1 MSWKKTVLLLGLGAA
16 IPIVVL
22 GVGIAAL
29 LAASNRRIAPP
40 PTAAATAQPWGAIDL
55 ETFDTAVPSG
65 VQRTLAESIRLEDPF
80 EFDRDRDGVREYDF
94 LALSGGGAYGA
105 FGAGLLCGWSERGD
119 RPNFKVVTGI
129 STGALQATPAFLGPD
144 YDPLLKRFYTEITTA
159 DIYVK
164 RSPLTTVFAD
174 AACDTAPLRALLD
187 KAIDERVLA
196 AVAAKHRAGHR
207 LFIGTAN
214 MDANEFA
221 IWDMGAIAA
230 SGRPDARR
238 RYLDVL
244 VASASVPVLFPPV
257 YFDVEIEGRPCR
269 EMHCDGGAEAQVFL
283 RGFMLDV
290 EDALDGAGL
299 DTGAVQGRLFVIR
312 NGRADD
318 RPGYAAIGPTALSI
332 AEATIEKLFKVS
344 AASSLYRMYVLA
356 ARYGVAFHL
365 RCIPDDYLLDFDGLD
380 FDRPRMNRL
389 FDLGFAVGRGS
400 EPWLQA
406 PPDLD
411 PDELVEVQGDR
422 PNERGGTAEN
432 R

>member
-1 MSWKKTVLLLGLGAA
+1 MTRKRTLALIAAGAA

-22 GVGIAAL
+22 AATAAI
-29 LAASNRRIAPP
+29 LAAWMERRIAPP
-40 PTAAATAQPWGAIDL
+40 PAGAAIGRPWGAIDL
-55 ETFDTAVPSG
+55 ETFDTQIPSG
-65 VQRTLAESIRLEDPF
+65 MQRTIAESIRLEDPR
-80 EFDRDRDGVREYDF
+80 EFDRDGDGVREYDF
-94 LALSGGGAYGA
+94 LALSGGGAHGA
-105 FGAGLLCGWSERGD
+105 FGAGMLCGWTERGD

-129 STGALQATPAFLGPD
+129 STGALQATPAFLGSD
-144 YDPLLKRFYTEITTA
+144 YDPLLRRFYTEITTA
-159 DIYVK
+159 DIYRK
-164 RSPLTTVFAD
+164 RSPLAAVVAD
-174 AACDTAPLRALLD
+174 ATCDTTPLRRLLD
-187 KAIDERVLA
+187 GAIDERVLA

-238 RYLDVL
+238 RYVDVL

-257 YFDVEIEGRPCR
+257 YFDVEVDGRRCR

-299 DTGAVQGRLFVIR
+299 TTGEVQGRLFVIR
-312 NGRADD
+312 NGRPDD
-318 RPGYAAIGPTALSI
+318 RPGYAAIAPTALSI

-344 AASSLYRMYVLA
+344 TTASLYRMYVLA
-356 ARYGVAFHL
+356 DRYDVEFNL
-365 RCIPDDYLLDFDGLD
+365 RFIPQEFDVGFPALE
-380 FDRPRMNRL
+380 FDRAGMNRL
-389 FDLGFAVGRGS
+389 FDLGYRLGRDS
-400 EPWLQA
+400 AEWDRH
-406 PPDLD
+406 PPDID
-411 PDELVEVQGDR
+411 PDELAG
-422 PNERGGTAEN
+422 AEP

>member
-1 MSWKKTVLLLGLGAA
+1 MSWKRTASLLGLGAA
-16 IPIVVL
+16 IPIVIL
-22 GVGIAAL
+22 GAGFAL
-29 LAASNRRIAPP
+29 LSAAASRRIAPP
-40 PTAAATAQPWGAIDL
+40 PTAAATAQPWGAVDL

-105 FGAGLLCGWSERGD
+105 FGAGLLCGWTERGD

-129 STGALQATPAFLGPD
+129 STGALQATPAFLGSE

-159 DIYVK
+159 DIYRK
-164 RSPLTTVFAD
+164 RSPLATVFAD
-174 AACDTAPLRALLD
+174 AACDTAPLRALLG

-230 SGRPDARR
+230 SGRPDARQ

-257 YFDVEIEGRPCR
+257 YFDVEIDGRPCQ

-290 EDALDGAGL
+290 EDALEGAGL
-299 DTGAVQGRLFVIR
+299 QTGEVRGRLFVIR

-318 RPGYAAIGPTALSI
+318 RPGYVAIRPTALSI

-356 ARYGVAFHL
+356 DRYGVAFNL

-380 FDRPRMNRL
+380 FDRLRMNRL
-389 FDLGFAVGRGS
+389 FDHGFSVGRGGD
-400 EPWLQA
+400 PWLHA

-411 PDELVEVQGDR
+411 PDELVTA
-422 PNERGGTAEN
+422 RGGDPSTADSKAEP